1 MGGSNTDRARKAVDA
16 MKLLGFSR
24 KQSVPV
30 LKKLLSIFN
39 DNWEP
44 IEDECYRTLADA
56 ILDAQDNNQAPAS
69 QQGTQ
74 AAHVDLESHG
84 TTRDASADEEDN
96 ETPLVKR
103 PRMGAAQF
111 GQQLQPGP
119 RQCSV
124 STQGALPASP
134 QTSRRQT
141 RSLTANYGDP
151 SAIGDALILKEPKP
165 DPDVKASQGKACQA
179 VPKAIHLN
187 AGSSGT
193 LGLSCIS
200 AKSAFCTCVQIS
212 GAGVRRS
219 TVNQPQNLDSSLQ
232 AVPLGNNGV
241 GSTVENT
248 KEASFVEVDVASSTN
263 GEVKMTLKCNLDS
276 SELSYSMEEV
286 LKMVEEK
293 CFHSYKMLP
302 PDFSIGK
309 LMTEVCESVAQ
320 LGAIH
325 SDAHSNGSSLHKEAV
340 APFVTPIAC
349 EAGMGIND
357 NTAGGSSLLESSE
370 PCLQNLIVAWDPEL
384 ARCKQRTTHDVTDIS
399 KGEERIRISV
409 VNEFGRETCPPSF
422 FYISRNIVFQDAYV
436 NISIA
441 RIGDEDCCADCSG
454 NCLSA
459 SLPCACAR
467 TTGGDFVYT
476 PEGLVKTKFL
486 DECRSANLFPGQHHR
501 FYCKSCPLERSK
513 NKASP
518 DPCKGHLVRKFIK
531 ECWSKCG
538 CGMQCGNRVI
548 QRGITCKLQ
557 VFFTSE
563 GKGWGLRTLEDLPKG
578 AFVCEYAGEVL
589 TNTELYARAIENA
602 RNGKHMH
609 QVLLDADWGSEGEL
623 RDEEALGLDGTFY
636 GNVGRFINHRFGHF
650 LLYISCHSFCIL
662 SWLSAN
668 AFLVTN
674 LCYMTR
680 CYDANLVQI
689 PVEVETPDHHYYH
702 LAFFTTKKVEPFE
715 ELTWDYGID
724 FGDVD
729 GPSKT
734 FRCMCGSRYCRD
746 PRSPST

>member
-165 DPDVKASQGKACQA
+165 DPDVNASQGKACQA

-187 AGSSGT
+187 AGS
-193 LGLSCIS
+193 
-200 AKSAFCTCVQIS
+200 S

-309 LMTEVCESVAQ
+309 LMTEV
-320 LGAIH
+320 
-325 SDAHSNGSSLHKEAV
+325 
-340 APFVTPIAC
+340 
-349 EAGMGIND
+349 
-357 NTAGGSSLLESSE
+357 
-370 PCLQNLIVAWDPEL
+370 
-384 ARCKQRTTHDVTDIS
+384 
-399 KGEERIRISV
+399 
-409 VNEFGRETCPPSF
+409 
-422 FYISRNIVFQDAYV
+422 
-436 NISIA
+436 
-441 RIGDEDCCADCSG
+441 
-454 NCLSA
+454 
-459 SLPCACAR
+459 
-467 TTGGDFVYT
+467 
-476 PEGLVKTKFL
+476 
-486 DECRSANLFPGQHHR
+486 
-501 FYCKSCPLERSK
+501 
-513 NKASP
+513 
-518 DPCKGHLVRKFIK
+518 
-531 ECWSKCG
+531 
-538 CGMQCGNRVI
+538 
-548 QRGITCKLQ
+548 
-557 VFFTSE
+557 FFTSE

-636 GNVGRFINHRFGHF
+636 GNVGRFINHR
-650 LLYISCHSFCIL
+650 
-662 SWLSAN
+662 
-668 AFLVTN
+668 
-674 LCYMTR
+674 

-729 GPSKT
+729 GP
-734 FRCMCGSRYCRD
+734 RRMSRAAARQN
-746 PRSPST
+746 